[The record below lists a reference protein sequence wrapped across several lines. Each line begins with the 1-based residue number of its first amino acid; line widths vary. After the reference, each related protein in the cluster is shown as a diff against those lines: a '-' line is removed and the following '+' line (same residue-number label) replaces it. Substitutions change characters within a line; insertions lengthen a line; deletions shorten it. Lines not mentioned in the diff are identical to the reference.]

1 MKNLSYLSETQREEL
16 IEAIY
21 DEAETTIEGETEVLD
36 SEKDR
41 CNDKDV
47 HPPPSKKSKGEH
59 KLLEF
64 LGDIINPEDQQ
75 MTITAYQKSRSEVKR
90 YQDAALTKEE
100 TNEGP
105 LVWWKNNAIRYPVLS
120 KLALKY
126 LAIPATSV
134 PSERA
139 FSFTSHIVNVKRAR
153 LQPSTVNILVF
164 LSENLQ

>member
-1 MKNLSYLSETQREEL
+1 M
-16 IEAIY
+16 
-21 DEAETTIEGETEVLD
+21 
-36 SEKDR
+36 
-41 CNDKDV
+41 
-47 HPPPSKKSKGEH
+47 
-59 KLLEF
+59 
-64 LGDIINPEDQQ
+64 
-75 MTITAYQKSRSEVKR
+75 KR

-139 FSFTSHIVNVKRAR
+139 FSFTSHIVDVRKAGM
-153 LQPSTVNILVF
+153 SSAILCKHTG
-164 LSENLQ
+164 LPI